1 MKQVDFEIS
10 TASLE
15 YKGMEPKP
23 AYVDDGIGQTVVC
36 WKLTFFERLKLL
48 FTGKLYVC
56 SLSTP
61 PRVPLTV
68 ATVNQD
74 DFAQ

>member
-10 TASLE
+10 NASLE

-36 WKLTFFERLKLL
+36 WKMTFFERLKLL
-48 FTGKLYVC
+48 FTGKLYIC

-68 ATVNQD
+68 VTVNQD

>member
-10 TASLE
+10 NASLE

-36 WKLTFFERLKLL
+36 WKMTFFERLKLL

-68 ATVNQD
+68 VTVNQD

>member
-1 MKQVDFEIS
+1 MKQVDFRFS
-10 TASLE
+10 NATLD
-15 YKGMEPKP
+15 YKGIEPKP

-48 FTGKLYVC
+48 ITGKLFVC
-56 SLSTP
+56 SLATP
-61 PRVPLTV
+61 PKVPRTV
-68 ATVNQD
+68 VTVNQD